1 MIKIVYLD
9 AFGLLLNII
18 GVSILLIKIYSGGV
32 QTLRN
37 DTNVSEQVLKG
48 KMGIG
53 YKISLILIFIGLAF
67 QLAAVMSKKPK
78 SHFRS
83 YAKEAPYLYGVPPAP
98 PFQEIDLV
106 IANNITD
113 GCNGDSD
120 KKIGYIIE
128 VKKVAFDE
136 FDIIIQDES
145 GVRGNYYINA
155 SSMGNAQ
162 KSWLPSILI
171 PGNKVE
177 MQLQYCGSGGF
188 AYIMSIKSLSRHS
201 VN

>member
-18 GVSILLIKIYSGGV
+18 GVSILLIKVYSGGV
-32 QTLRN
+32 QALRN
-37 DTNVSEQVLKG
+37 DTNVSEQVLERKI
-48 KMGIG
+48 GIG

-67 QLAAVMSKKPK
+67 QLVAIMSKKPK
-78 SHFRS
+78 SHYGSF
-83 YAKEAPYLYGVPPAP
+83 AKEGPYMYGVPPAP

-113 GCNGDSD
+113 GCNGDSA

-128 VKKVAFDE
+128 VKKVAFDD
-136 FDIIIQDES
+136 FHIIIQDEY

-155 SSMGNAQ
+155 SS
-162 KSWLPSILI
+162 I
-171 PGNKVE
+171 
-177 MQLQYCGSGGF
+177 
-188 AYIMSIKSLSRHS
+188 IKSRCNCKIVGAEVLHISCQLK
-201 VN
+201 V